1 MLPRHTFFYALFV
14 VLWAVEILLGQS
26 PQDSA
31 TPVEAASGQR
41 AVLIETESFQ
51 NPGGW
56 VVDQQFMDQMGSPF
70 LLAHGL
76 GKPVDDAVTTVAFSS
91 PGTYHVWVRTRDWVA
106 PWNAPGAPGKFQVL
120 IAGKPL
126 AETFGTEGT
135 DWHWQSGGTVQIS
148 DKQVKVALHD
158 LTGFEGRCD
167 AILFSL
173 DDKTP
178 PNTDP
183 ELTTFRR
190 KLLGLSEKP
199 EEGGRFDVVVVGG
212 GVAGTCAAL
221 SAARLGL
228 SVALVQDR
236 PVLGGNGSS
245 EVRVWLQGARNLEPW
260 PRIGDI
266 VAELEEERTG
276 NYVATKN
283 DDQRRT
289 AIVQAE
295 KNITTFLGW
304 RVNRVETRSGRIVAV
319 VAQDIVKGRR
329 VRLSGNLFA
338 DCTGD
343 GSVGVLAGA
352 DGDMTVTGH
361 MGNSNMW
368 SVVDTGKPSPFPR
381 CPWACDLSE
390 KPFPAKLSE
399 LGVWFWESGFNRDSF
414 AEAERVRDTNFRAM
428 YGAWDSLKNVRKQ
441 YPNHRLDWAAYVAG
455 KRESRRFFG
464 DVILAKEDFVSG
476 KPYPDGCVP
485 TGWSMDLHLPNKQ
498 YEKGFENDPFISTAH
513 FGEYKRP
520 YWIPYRCLYSRNV
533 PNLLMAGR
541 DISITHEA
549 LGAVRVMRTCG
560 MMGEVVGMAASLCK
574 KYQATPRTVYEKHLD
589 ELKELMAR
597 GVGRVKGR
605 PVKGN

>member
-1 MLPRHTFFYALFV
+1 MLPRHTLFYALSV
-14 VLWAVEILLGQS
+14 VFWAVEILLGQS

-31 TPVEAASGQR
+31 TPIGATGGQR
-41 AVLIETESFQ
+41 AVLLETESFQ

-76 GKPVDDAVTTVAFSS
+76 GKTVDDATTTVAFPS
-91 PGTYHVWVRTRDWVA
+91 PGAYHVWVRTRDWVA

-126 AETFGTEGT
+126 AETFGTEGA

-158 LTGFEGRCD
+158 LAGFEGRCD

-178 PNTDP
+178 PNSDP

-260 PRIGDI
+260 PRVGDI

-295 KNITTFLGW
+295 KNITALLGW

-319 VAQDIVKGRR
+319 VAQDIIKGRR
-329 VRLSGNLFA
+329 VRLCGNLFA

-368 SVVDTGKPSPFPR
+368 SLVDTGKPSPFPR

-428 YGAWDSLKNVRKQ
+428 YGAWDALKNVRKQ

-464 DVILAKEDFVSG
+464 DVILTKEDFVSG
-476 KPYPDGCVP
+476 KTYPDGCVP

-498 YEKGFENDPFISTAH
+498 YEKGFEKDPFISTAH

-541 DISITHEA
+541 DISVTHEA